1 MINVLKR
8 THLATTFL
16 KATFPLLQISLTAII
31 LGLLLAQL
39 SGCTKEASGE
49 TVELITTKFYDSI
62 QKKDIN
68 KTLSFYEDTFFDM
81 RPKKAWTKHLLDVQ
95 DKLGQLKIVKLKRK
109 NTSTV
114 FSGRRFIFVFSNQYE
129 KGLAK
134 ETLIFFQHVSKP
146 GIKIQSHKIESSALP
161 GSQIRR

>member
-1 MINVLKR
+1 MTNYPIKYNLVNTSLN
-8 THLATTFL
+8 FS
-16 KATFPLLQISLTAII
+16 FPLKQISFTVII
-31 LGLLLAQL
+31 LVLFLTQL

-49 TVELITTKFYDSI
+49 TVEVIATQFYESI
-62 QKKDIN
+62 QKKEFDH
-68 KTLSFYEDTFFDM
+68 TLSYYENEFFNLH
-81 RPKKAWTKHLLDVQ
+81 PKKAWTEHLLEVNN
-95 DKLGQLKIVKLKRK
+95 KLGSLKSVKLKHK

-114 FSGRRFIFVFSNQYE
+114 FSGRRFVFVFNNQYE

-161 GSQIRR
+161 GSQSHR

>member
-1 MINVLKR
+1 MINTLKR
-8 THLATTFL
+8 TRITTTFL
-16 KATFPLLQISLTAII
+16 QSTFPLLRISLTAII
-31 LGLLLAQL
+31 LGLLLTQL
-39 SGCTKEASGE
+39 SSCTKEASDE
-49 TVELITTKFYDSI
+49 TVEVIATQFYDSI
-62 QKKDIN
+62 QKKEID
-68 KTLSFYEDTFFDM
+68 KALGFYEDTFFDM
-81 RPKKAWTKHLLDVQ
+81 HPKKVWTEHLLDVQ
-95 DKLGQLKIVKLKRK
+95 DKLGQLKVVKLKRK

-114 FSGRRFIFVFSNQYE
+114 FSGRRFVFVFSNQYE